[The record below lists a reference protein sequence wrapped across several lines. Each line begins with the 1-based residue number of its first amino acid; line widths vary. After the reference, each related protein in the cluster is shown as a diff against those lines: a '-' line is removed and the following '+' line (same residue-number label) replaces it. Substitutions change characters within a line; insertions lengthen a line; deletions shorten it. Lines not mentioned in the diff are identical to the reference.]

1 MKTKS
6 QTKIITLMKWKQDE
20 LKKLALL
27 VGEKLPAKYFTT
39 EDIKEIRSL
48 SNKEAD
54 NLWITLIYNLEE
66 VVYQGI
72 DYIFLSN
79 LCPYCIINR
88 FIIQPTELS
97 CRYCSYGKRHG
108 GCIDTKNVPDY
119 RKITNFYRKHDR
131 AKLITPLKLHEY
143 LQQKYPK
150 DFE

>member
-79 LCPYCIINR
+79 LCPYCIINS
-88 FIIQPTELS
+88 FII
-97 CRYCSYGKRHG
+97 
-108 GCIDTKNVPDY
+108 
-119 RKITNFYRKHDR
+119 F
-131 AKLITPLKLHEY
+131 
-143 LQQKYPK
+143 
-150 DFE
+150 